1 MERKG
6 IMTDAIIGRYE
17 VRMEKTGMV
26 LTHPAGISFD
36 LTVSEALRLH
46 EFIGMY
52 RKTLQM
58 VERDTE
64 PEMKRVVIKEP
75 QQEL

>member
-1 MERKG
+1 
-6 IMTDAIIGRYE
+6 MTDALIGRYQ

-36 LTVSEALRLH
+36 LTASETLRLY

-58 VERDTE
+58 MERDTE
-64 PEMKRVVIKEP
+64 PEMKRIVIKEP